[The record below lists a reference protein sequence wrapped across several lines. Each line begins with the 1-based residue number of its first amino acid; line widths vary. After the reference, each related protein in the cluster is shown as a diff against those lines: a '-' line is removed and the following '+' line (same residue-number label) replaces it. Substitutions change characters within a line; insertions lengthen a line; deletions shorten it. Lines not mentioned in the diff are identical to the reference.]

1 MNITEMFSTRER
13 ERILRA
19 IIFQTSPLSVGHLA
33 RSLKVSKGLVSQYLN
48 ILRKNGVLKKAKN
61 RFLVQD
67 NTKTTSIRLLFNI
80 GDFDAGIF
88 GRYGFVKRAG
98 VYGSCAKGA
107 NTETSDIDV
116 WILVE
121 GASERGLAELTRK
134 LKAMDERI
142 KPLYLTQDRIGAL
155 KKEDLTFYYS
165 IYFGSIDIFG
175 DKNEPI

>member
-1 MNITEMFSTRER
+1 MIPGAVAASTSRPVSAPVSAGAAR
-13 ERILRA
+13 STASSLCVPTVQKTIACASNR
-19 IIFQTSPLSVGHLA
+19 SPLSVGPNDTVA
-33 RSLKVSKGLVSQYLN
+33 
-48 ILRKNGVLKKAKN
+48 
-61 RFLVQD
+61 
-67 NTKTTSIRLLFNI
+67 
-80 GDFDAGIF
+80 
-88 GRYGFVKRAG
+88 
-98 VYGSCAKGA
+98 GSCAKGS
-107 NTETSDIDV
+107 NTEASDIDV

>member
-1 MNITEMFSTRER
+1 MNITEMVSTRER

-19 IIFQTSPLSVGHLA
+19 IIFQTAPLSVGQLA
-33 RSLKVSKGLVSQYLN
+33 RSLKVSKGLVSKYFN
-48 ILRKNGVLKKAKN
+48 ILQKNGMLKKAKN

-67 NTKTTSIRLLFNI
+67 NTKTTSIRLLLNI
-80 GDFDAGIF
+80 GDFDAGLF
-88 GRYGFVKRAG
+88 GRFRFVKRAG
-98 VYGSCAKGA
+98 IYGSCAKGS
-107 NTETSDIDV
+107 NTEGSDIDV

-121 GASERGLAELTRK
+121 GTSEGGLAELTRK

-142 KPLYLTQDRIGAL
+142 KPLYLTKDKLGAL

-165 IYFGSIDIFG
+165 LYFGSVDIFG